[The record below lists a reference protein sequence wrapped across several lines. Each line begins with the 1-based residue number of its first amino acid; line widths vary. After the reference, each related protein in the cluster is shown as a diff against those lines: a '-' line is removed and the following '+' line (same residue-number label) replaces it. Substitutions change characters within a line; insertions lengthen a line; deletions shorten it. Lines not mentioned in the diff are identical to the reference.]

1 MSETNGVAVVSKASA
16 IRKVLNRKG
25 GMDLTAT
32 EVAVKVKDEFG
43 LDVSGPSVY
52 QERRKISGDDK
63 PAAAPAVKSEPAKS
77 APADEPLSVQNALLA
92 VKELA
97 AKVGGVDNLVALV
110 SDYKALVS

>member
-1 MSETNGVAVVSKASA
+1 MSETNGVAVVSKAAA
-16 IRKVLNRKG
+16 IRKVLARKG
-25 GMDLTAT
+25 GMELTAT

-52 QERRKISGDDK
+52 QERRKVSGDDK
-63 PAAAPAVKSEPAKS
+63 PAPAKSEPAKV

-110 SDYKALVS
+110 NDYKALVS